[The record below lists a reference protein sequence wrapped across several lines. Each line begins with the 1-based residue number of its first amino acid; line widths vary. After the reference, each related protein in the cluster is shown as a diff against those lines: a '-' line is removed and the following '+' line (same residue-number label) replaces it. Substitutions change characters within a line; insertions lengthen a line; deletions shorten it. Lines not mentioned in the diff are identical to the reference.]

1 MGITKEGASMSD
13 ENKVSIQEGQ
23 EGGGAK
29 IILWDE
35 AESWM
40 TGINLSTGNGNSQSN
55 TLSILGGKI
64 LLQPETMAEL
74 DLAS

>member
-35 AESWM
+35 AES
-40 TGINLSTGNGNSQSN
+40 
-55 TLSILGGKI
+55 
-64 LLQPETMAEL
+64 
-74 DLAS
+74 